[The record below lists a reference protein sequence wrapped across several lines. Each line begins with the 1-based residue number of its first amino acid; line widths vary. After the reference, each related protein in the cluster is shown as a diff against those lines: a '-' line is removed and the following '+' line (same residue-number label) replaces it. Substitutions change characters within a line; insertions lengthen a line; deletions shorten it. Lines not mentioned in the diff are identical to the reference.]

1 MKNGDDE
8 TKAYTLPSPIEIDG
22 VQTTGFR
29 VCLHHCFFS
38 VNHNK
43 LNISIL
49 YAKFAL
55 DRK

>member
-29 VCLHHCFFS
+29 VCLHHCFF
-38 VNHNK
+38 
-43 LNISIL
+43 L
-49 YAKFAL
+49 
-55 DRK
+55 